1 MKKTKVNEIAPAAVA
16 TFLIGSYILSKLKG
30 QDSKAK
36 RISNQTKALDS
47 KIQSQL
53 DAIDKQID
61 ANAAEVR
68 KKIEKMPADQRARV
82 EKIAAMFK

>member
-1 MKKTKVNEIAPAAVA
+1 MKKSNLNEIAPATVA

-30 QDSKAK
+30 QDSRAK
-36 RISNQTKALDS
+36 QIAKKTKALDS

-53 DAIDKQID
+53 DAIDKQLD
-61 ANAAEVR
+61 ANAAAVQ

-82 EKIAAMFK
+82 EKLAAMFN

>member
-36 RISNQTKALDS
+36 RIANQTKALDS
-47 KIQSQL
+47 KSSASLTCRFRRIRRNKGFDSSKREIL
-53 DAIDKQID
+53 STTKD
-61 ANAAEVR
+61 N
-68 KKIEKMPADQRARV
+68 
-82 EKIAAMFK
+82 

>member
-36 RISNQTKALDS
+36 RIANQTKALDA

-61 ANAAEVR
+61 NKQKER
-68 KKIEKMPADQRARV
+68 Q
-82 EKIAAMFK
+82 